1 MSNISKVFSAELEG
15 IEARLI
21 EVETDINVG
30 LHAFNIVGLADKAL
44 SEAKERVNSAL
55 KNTGVKAPNKENRK
69 IVVNLAPADVKKT
82 GSQYDLAIALG
93 YLLAGGQIKPFD
105 SENKIFVGELSL
117 GGKLRPVNGILSIA
131 RLAKKL
137 GFQYLFLPKENAEE
151 AAIIPGIKIIP
162 VETLKQLI
170 AHLEERSAISVQPET
185 DIHNSS
191 FVIHNSNSV
200 DFSEIKGQ
208 EHAKRALMIAAA
220 GGHNIIMVGPPGTGK
235 TMLAQALNSI
245 LPPPDLEEAIE
256 ITQIYS
262 AAGALANRPLI
273 NFRPFRAPHHSAS
286 PVAVVGGGQNPKPGE
301 ISLAHRGVL
310 FLDELPEFRR
320 DLLESLR
327 QPLENGT
334 VVISR
339 AKGTLTL
346 PSKFILA
353 AAMNPCPCG
362 FYGDPEKACRCG
374 AYEVFRYQKK
384 VSGPLLDRIDIQIDV
399 PRIKI
404 AELQTVGGNRPAVGK
419 SQSADVLKKVLQ
431 AREVQRERLA
441 EHKFFT
447 NSEMSSKLV
456 DKLAGLTKEAEDFAK
471 EIFDKSMLSARGYY
485 RVLKVARTIAD
496 LERSEKV
503 SADHLAE
510 AFSYRIKNTEI

>member
-1 MSNISKVFSAELEG
+1 MSVSRIFAAELDG

-21 EVETDINVG
+21 EVETDINAG
-30 LHAFNIVGLADKAL
+30 LHSFNIVGLADKAL

-93 YLLAGGQIKPFD
+93 YLLAGQQIKPFN
-105 SENKIFVGELSL
+105 SEDKIFVGELSL
-117 GGKLRPVNGILSIA
+117 GAKLRPVNGALAIA

-137 GFQYLFLPKENAEE
+137 GFKYVFLPKANAEE
-151 AAIIPGIKIIP
+151 AAIIPDVEVIP
-162 VETLKQLI
+162 VENLQEI
-170 AHLEERSAISVQPET
+170 IDHLEERKAIASQPQT
-185 DIHNSS
+185 KIHDSS
-191 FVIHNSNSV
+191 FVIREGV

-245 LPPPDLEEAIE
+245 LPPPTLEEVIE
-256 ITQIYS
+256 MTQIYS
-262 AAGALANRPLI
+262 AAGVLDDLPYI
-273 NFRPFRAPHHSAS
+273 NYRPFRAPHHSAS
-286 PVAVVGGGQNPKPGE
+286 PVAIVGGGQNPKPGE
-301 ISLAHRGVL
+301 ISLAHRGLL

-320 DLLESLR
+320 DLLEALR

-334 VVISR
+334 VAISR
-339 AKGTLTL
+339 VKKSLNL
-346 PSKFILA
+346 PSKFILV

-362 FYGDPEKACRCG
+362 FHNDPEKACRCG

-384 VSGPLLDRIDIQIDV
+384 VSGPLLDRIDIQIEV
-399 PRIKI
+399 PRVKI
-404 AELQTVGGNRPAVGK
+404 AQLQMADSQSEGK
-419 SQSADVLKKVLQ
+419 SQSGEARGKVLA
-431 AREVQRERLA
+431 ARKIQSERLTK
-441 EHKFFT
+441 HKLFT

-456 DKLAGLTKEAEDFAK
+456 DKLANLTKEAKDFAK
-471 EIFDKSMLSARGYY
+471 EIFDKSLLSARGYY
-485 RVLKVARTIAD
+485 RVVKVARTIAD
-496 LERSEKV
+496 LEGSEKV
-503 SADHLAE
+503 TTDHLAE
-510 AFSYRIKNTEI
+510 AFNYRLKSAD

>member
-1 MSNISKVFSAELEG
+1 MSNISKVFSAELDG

-55 KNTGVKAPNKENRK
+55 KNAGVKSPNKENRK

-93 YLLAGGQIKPFD
+93 YLLASQQIKSFD
-105 SENKIFVGELSL
+105 SEDKIFVGELALS
-117 GGKLRPVNGILSIA
+117 GKLRPINGALSIA

-137 GFQYLFLPKENAEE
+137 GRRYLFLPKENAEE
-151 AAIIPGIKIIP
+151 AAIVPSINIIP
-162 VETLKQLI
+162 VTTLEEVI
-170 AHLEERSAISVQPET
+170 SHLEERISIPLQPTTEI
-185 DIHNSS
+185 DYKQIGD
-191 FVIHNSNSV
+191 FP

-208 EHAKRALMIAAA
+208 EHAKRALAIAAA
-220 GGHNIIMVGPPGTGK
+220 GGHNIIMIGPPGTGK

-245 LPPPDLEEAIE
+245 LPKPSLEEVIE
-256 ITQIYS
+256 MTQIYS
-262 AAGALANRPLI
+262 AAGVLDERSYV
-273 NFRPFRAPHHSAS
+273 NFRPFRSPHHSAS

-310 FLDELPEFRR
+310 FLDELPEFQRA
-320 DLLESLR
+320 LLESLR
-327 QPLENGT
+327 QPLESGT

-362 FYGDPEKACRCG
+362 FYGDPEKPCRCG

-399 PRIKI
+399 PRVKVTQLRN
-404 AELQTVGGNRPAVGK
+404 EK
-419 SQSADVLKKVLQ
+419 SKSESKDVLKKILK
-431 AREVQRERLA
+431 AREIQQDRLA
-441 EHKFFT
+441 NYKLIT

-456 DKLAGLTKEAEDFAK
+456 DKLLELGKEAEEFLK
-471 EIFDKSMLSARGYY
+471 EVFDKSMVSARGYY
-485 RVLKVARTIAD
+485 RILKVAQTIAD
-496 LERSEKV
+496 LEGAQKI
-503 SADHLAE
+503 SAGHLAE
-510 AFSYRIKNTEI
+510 AFSYRIKNTEL